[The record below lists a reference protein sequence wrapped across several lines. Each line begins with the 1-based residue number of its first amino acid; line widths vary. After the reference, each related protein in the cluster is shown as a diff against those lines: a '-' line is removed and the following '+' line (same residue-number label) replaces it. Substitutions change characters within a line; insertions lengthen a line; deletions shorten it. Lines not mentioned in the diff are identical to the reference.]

1 MSTPTA
7 VNQTSP
13 KESPRVEQT
22 RNEALNT
29 TQAATQAVKSEAI
42 IEVDSLSFSI
52 KNNAI
57 LKNLNFSVG
66 SGEIYALLGGNG
78 AGKSTTLKTLLG
90 FNKPT
95 QGSVKVA
102 GKEVTH
108 ALDFVRGKTA
118 YLPESATL
126 YPHLTAR
133 ENVAY
138 FLSLADIKKTD
149 EQINAAF
156 NRVALQQA
164 AWERP
169 MQTYSKGM
177 RQKTAIALAI
187 LRQAPIFLLDEPTSG
202 LDPVSID
209 EFNQLVRELALTG
222 ATILMVTHDVYGACQ
237 VANRIGL
244 LRAGELVGEFDA
256 PENGRIDTEQV
267 HAAFAQRGA

>member
-1 MSTPTA
+1 MELQTA
-7 VNQTSP
+7 KPQVS
-13 KESPRVEQT
+13 
-22 RNEALNT
+22 T
-29 TQAATQAVKSEAI
+29 TQIDKAQSI
-42 IEVDSLSFSI
+42 IEVSSLNFSI
-52 KNNAI
+52 KNKVI
-57 LKNLNFSVG
+57 LKNLNFTVNK
-66 SGEIYALLGGNG
+66 GEIYALLGGNG

-95 QGSVKVA
+95 DGSVKVA
-102 GKEVTH
+102 GKEVTQ

-133 ENVAY
+133 ENVEY

-156 NRVALQQA
+156 IRVDLQQD
-164 AWERP
+164 AWDRH
-169 MQTYSKGM
+169 MQIYSKGM

-187 LRQAPIFLLDEPTSG
+187 LREAPIFLLDEPTSG
-202 LDPVSID
+202 LDPVAID

-244 LRAGELVGEFDA
+244 LSAGELVGEFDA
-256 PENGRIDTEQV
+256 PQNGRIDTEQV

>member
-1 MSTPTA
+1 MTTPTA
-7 VNQTSP
+7 INQTSQIEP
-13 KESPRVEQT
+13 QRAENTS
-22 RNEALNT
+22 NSLLNST
-29 TQAATQAVKSEAI
+29 HKNKGEAI

-57 LKNLNFSVG
+57 LKNLNFTVG

-102 GKEVTH
+102 GKEVSK

-133 ENVAY
+133 ENVEY
-138 FLSLADIKKTD
+138 FLSLADINKTD

-156 NRVALQQA
+156 NRVALQKG

-187 LRQAPIFLLDEPTSG
+187 LRETPIFLLDEPTSG
-202 LDPVSID
+202 LDPVAID

-267 HAAFAQRGA
+267 HAAFAQRGV

>member
-1 MSTPTA
+1 VTTPTA
-7 VNQTSP
+7 INQTSQIEP
-13 KESPRVEQT
+13 QRAENTS
-22 RNEALNT
+22 NSLLNST
-29 TQAATQAVKSEAI
+29 HKNKGEAI

-57 LKNLNFSVG
+57 LKNLNFTVG

-102 GKEVTH
+102 GKEVSK
-108 ALDFVRGKTA
+108 ALDFVRTKTA

-133 ENVAY
+133 ENVEY
-138 FLSLADIKKTD
+138 FLSLADINKTD

-156 NRVALQQA
+156 NRVALQEG

-187 LRQAPIFLLDEPTSG
+187 LREAPIFLLDEPTSG
-202 LDPVSID
+202 LDPVAID
-209 EFNQLVRELALTG
+209 EFNQLVRELALAG
-222 ATILMVTHDVYGACQ
+222 ASILMVTHDVYGACQ